1 MKNNEIQG
9 GLHKSVIN
17 WYPGHMAKTK
27 RQIQEDLKLID
38 VVVELLDSR
47 IPISSRN
54 PDINTIVKGKKKIIV
69 LNKSDL
75 ADEKETIKWVEYF
88 KAQKIPAV
96 ITDANSG
103 KGIKEVIKQA
113 ELIMKDEL
121 DKREE
126 KGRTGRK
133 IRIMIL
139 GIPNVGKSSFINRLA
154 NKNSLEVGNK
164 PGVTRKKQWIK
175 ISNSIELLD
184 TPGVLWPKFENDEVA
199 LNLAYTGTIKDD
211 VLEKTDV
218 AFYFLK
224 YMLENEIDK
233 LVARYNLSKQEILN
247 SLENQTRPE
256 NEIIYD
262 IMLQIGKLRGAVV
275 SGGNVDDVKTANI
288 ILEDFRSGKLGRITL
303 EKIQAK

>member
-1 MKNNEIQG
+1 MKLN
-9 GLHKSVIN
+9 IN
-17 WYPGHMAKTK
+17 WYPGHMAKTRK
-27 RQIQEDLKLID
+27 QIQEDLKLID

-47 IPISSRN
+47 IPVSSRN
-54 PDINTIVKGKKKIIV
+54 PDINTIIDGKKKIVV

-75 ADEKETIKWVEYF
+75 ADEKETTKWMEYF
-88 KAQKIPAV
+88 KTQKIPAV

-103 KGIKEVIKQA
+103 KGIKDVIKKA
-113 ELIMKDEL
+113 EEIMEEEL
-121 DKREE
+121 NKREE
-126 KGRTGRK
+126 KGRIGRK

-184 TPGVLWPKFENDEVA
+184 TPGVLWPKFENEEVA

-211 VLEKTDV
+211 VLEKTEV
-218 AFYFLK
+218 AYHFLK
-224 YMLENEIDK
+224 YMIENDIDK
-233 LVARYNLSKQEILN
+233 LVKRYNLNKEEILD
-247 SLENQTRPE
+247 SLESGYRPE
-256 NEIIYD
+256 NEIIYEV
-262 IMLQIGKLRGAVV
+262 MLKIGKMRGAVV
-275 SGGNVDDVKTANI
+275 SGGNIDDLKTANI

-303 EKIQAK
+303 EKVK

>member
-1 MKNNEIQG
+1 MN
-9 GLHKSVIN
+9 IN

-54 PDINTIVKGKKKIIV
+54 PDINTLVQGKKKIIV

-75 ADEKETIKWVEYF
+75 ANEKETIKWMEYF
-88 KAQKIPAV
+88 KTQKIPVV

-184 TPGVLWPKFENDEVA
+184 TPGVLWPKFESDEVA

-233 LVARYNLSKQEILN
+233 LVSRYNLNKQEILN
-247 SLENQTRPE
+247 VLENQTRPE

-262 IMLQIGKLRGAVV
+262 IMLKIGKSRGAVV

-288 ILEDFRSGKLGRITL
+288 ILEDFRSGKLGRLTL
-303 EKIQAK
+303 EKTPVK

>member
-1 MKNNEIQG
+1 MINLN
-9 GLHKSVIN
+9 IN

-47 IPISSRN
+47 IQISSRN
-54 PDINTIVKGKKKIIV
+54 PDINTLVQGKKKIIV

-75 ADEKETIKWVEYF
+75 ANEKETIKWMEYF
-88 KAQKIPAV
+88 KTQKIPVV

-133 IRIMIL
+133 IRTMIL

-184 TPGVLWPKFENDEVA
+184 TPGVLSVS
-199 LNLAYTGTIKDD
+199 YTHLTLPTI
-211 VLEKTDV
+211 
-218 AFYFLK
+218 
-224 YMLENEIDK
+224 
-233 LVARYNLSKQEILN
+233 
-247 SLENQTRPE
+247 
-256 NEIIYD
+256 
-262 IMLQIGKLRGAVV
+262 LRV
-275 SGGNVDDVKTANI
+275 
-288 ILEDFRSGKLGRITL
+288 
-303 EKIQAK
+303 

>member
-1 MKNNEIQG
+1 MN
-9 GLHKSVIN
+9 IN

-54 PDINTIVKGKKKIIV
+54 PDINTLVQGKKKIIV

-126 KGRTGRK
+126 KGRIGRK

-184 TPGVLWPKFENDEVA
+184 TPGVLWPKFESDEVA

-262 IMLQIGKLRGAVV
+262 IMLQIGKSRGAVV

-288 ILEDFRSGKLGRITL
+288 ILEDFRSGKLGRLTL
-303 EKIQAK
+303 EKTPVK

>member
-1 MKNNEIQG
+1 MNNNMN
-9 GLHKSVIN
+9 IN

-47 IPISSRN
+47 IPLSSRN
-54 PDINTIVKGKKKIIV
+54 PEINAIVKDKKRIIV

-75 ADEKETIKWVEYF
+75 ADEKETIKWLEYF
-88 KAQKIPAV
+88 KSQKIPTI

-103 KGIKEVIKQA
+103 KGIKDVIKKA
-113 ELIMKDEL
+113 EEIMEGEL
-121 DKREE
+121 NKREE
-126 KGRTGRK
+126 KGRIGRK

-184 TPGVLWPKFENDEVA
+184 TPGVLWPKFENEEVA

-211 VLEKTDV
+211 VLEKTEV
-218 AFYFLK
+218 AYHFLK
-224 YMLENEIDK
+224 YLIENDIDK
-233 LVARYNLSKQEILN
+233 LVKRYNLNKEEILD
-247 SLENQTRPE
+247 SLESGYRPE
-256 NEIIYD
+256 NEIIYEV
-262 IMLQIGKLRGAVV
+262 MLKIGKMRGAVV
-275 SGGNVDDVKTANI
+275 SGGNIDDLKTANI

-303 EKIQAK
+303 EKVK

>member
-1 MKNNEIQG
+1 MN
-9 GLHKSVIN
+9 IN

-54 PDINTIVKGKKKIIV
+54 PDINTLVQGKKKIIV

-88 KAQKIPAV
+88 KTQKIPVV

-184 TPGVLWPKFENDEVA
+184 TPGVLWPKFESDEVA

-211 VLEKTDV
+211 VIEKTDV

-233 LVARYNLSKQEILN
+233 LVSRYNLNKQEILN
-247 SLENQTRPE
+247 VLDNQTRPE
-256 NEIIYD
+256 NEKIYD
-262 IMLQIGKLRGAVV
+262 IMLKIGKSRGAVV

-303 EKIQAK
+303 EKVK

>member
-1 MKNNEIQG
+1 MN
-9 GLHKSVIN
+9 IN

-54 PDINTIVKGKKKIIV
+54 PDINTIVNGKKKIIV

-88 KAQKIPAV
+88 KVQKIPAV

-184 TPGVLWPKFENDEVA
+184 TPGVLWPKFESDEVA

-211 VLEKTDV
+211 VLEKTDI

-233 LVARYNLSKQEILN
+233 LVARYNLSKQELLN

>member
-1 MKNNEIQG
+1 MN
-9 GLHKSVIN
+9 IN

-233 LVARYNLSKQEILN
+233 LVARYNLSEQELLN
-247 SLENQTRPE
+247 SLKNQTRPE

-262 IMLQIGKLRGAVV
+262 IMLQIGKTRGAVV

>member
-1 MKNNEIQG
+1 MKLN
-9 GLHKSVIN
+9 IN
-17 WYPGHMAKTK
+17 WYPGHMAKTRK
-27 RQIQEDLKLID
+27 QIQEDLKLID

-47 IPISSRN
+47 IPVSSRN
-54 PDINTIVKGKKKIIV
+54 PDINTIIDGKKKIVV

-75 ADEKETIKWVEYF
+75 ADEKETTKWIEYF
-88 KAQKIPAV
+88 KTQKIPAV

-103 KGIKEVIKQA
+103 KGIKDVIKKA
-113 ELIMKDEL
+113 EEIMEEEL
-121 DKREE
+121 NKREE

-184 TPGVLWPKFENDEVA
+184 TPGVLWPKFENEEVA

-211 VLEKTDV
+211 VLEKTEV
-218 AFYFLK
+218 AYHFLK
-224 YMLENEIDK
+224 YLIENDIDK
-233 LVARYNLSKQEILN
+233 LVKRYNLNKEEILD
-247 SLENQTRPE
+247 SLESGYRPE
-256 NEIIYD
+256 NEIIYEV
-262 IMLQIGKLRGAVV
+262 MLKIGKMRGAVV
-275 SGGNVDDVKTANI
+275 SGGNIDDLKTANI

-303 EKIQAK
+303 EKVK

>member
-1 MKNNEIQG
+1 MN
-9 GLHKSVIN
+9 IN

-54 PDINTIVKGKKKIIV
+54 PDINTLVQGKKKIIV

-75 ADEKETIKWVEYF
+75 AEEKETIKWVEYF
-88 KAQKIPAV
+88 KAQRIPAV

-103 KGIKEVIKQA
+103 KGIKDVIKQA

-126 KGRTGRK
+126 KGRIGRK

-154 NKNSLEVGNK
+154 NKNSLEVGNR

-184 TPGVLWPKFENDEVA
+184 TPGVLWPKFESDEVA

-233 LVARYNLSKQEILN
+233 LVARYNLSKQELLN

-303 EKIQAK
+303 EKIKAK

>member
-1 MKNNEIQG
+1 MN
-9 GLHKSVIN
+9 IN

-54 PDINTIVKGKKKIIV
+54 PDINTIVKDKKRIIV

-75 ADEKETIKWVEYF
+75 ADEKETIKWSEYF
-88 KAQKIPAV
+88 KAKNIPAI

-103 KGIKEVIKQA
+103 KGIKDVIKKA
-113 ELIMKDEL
+113 EEIMEDEL
-121 DKREE
+121 NKREE
-126 KGRTGRK
+126 KGRIGRK

-154 NKNSLEVGNK
+154 NKNSLEVGNR

-184 TPGVLWPKFENDEVA
+184 TPGVLWPKFESEEVA

-211 VLEKTDV
+211 ILEKTEV

-233 LVARYNLSKQEILN
+233 LVKRYNLNKEEILEA
-247 SLENQTRPE
+247 LKNQNRPE

-262 IMLQIGKLRGAVV
+262 IMLKIGKIRGAVV
-275 SGGNVDDVKTANI
+275 SGGNIDDTKTANI

-303 EKIQAK
+303 EKVK

>member
-1 MKNNEIQG
+1 MN
-9 GLHKSVIN
+9 IN

-54 PDINTIVKGKKKIIV
+54 PDINTLVQGKKKIIV

-75 ADEKETIKWVEYF
+75 ADEKETIKWVEHF

-126 KGRTGRK
+126 KGRFGRK

-184 TPGVLWPKFENDEVA
+184 TPGVLWPKFESDEVA

-233 LVARYNLSKQEILN
+233 LVARYNLSEQELLN
-247 SLENQTRPE
+247 SLKNQTRPE

-262 IMLQIGKLRGAVV
+262 IMLQIGKTRGAVV

>member
-1 MKNNEIQG
+1 MN
-9 GLHKSVIN
+9 IN

-54 PDINTIVKGKKKIIV
+54 PDINEIVKGKKKIVV

-75 ADEKETIKWVEYF
+75 ADEKETLKWSEYF
-88 KAQKIPAV
+88 KNKNIPSI
-96 ITDANSG
+96 ITDANTG
-103 KGIKEVIKQA
+103 KGIKEVVKQA
-113 ELIMKDEL
+113 EQIMKEEL

-154 NKNSLEVGNK
+154 NKNSLEVGNR

-175 ISNSIELLD
+175 INNNIELLD
-184 TPGVLWPKFENDEVA
+184 TPGVLWPKFESEEIA
-199 LNLAYTGTIKDD
+199 LNLAFTGTIKDD

-233 LVARYNLSKQEILN
+233 LCNRYNLKKEEILEE
-247 SLENQTRPE
+247 LKNQDRPE

-262 IMLQIGKLRGAVV
+262 IMLTIGKSRGAVV
-275 SGGNVDDVKTANI
+275 SGGNVDDTKTANI

-303 EKIQAK
+303 EKVGI

>member
-1 MKNNEIQG
+1 MN
-9 GLHKSVIN
+9 IN

>member
-1 MKNNEIQG
+1 MGNNMN
-9 GLHKSVIN
+9 IN

-54 PDINTIVKGKKKIIV
+54 PDINTLVQGKKKIIV

-75 ADEKETIKWVEYF
+75 AEEKETIKWVEYF
-88 KAQKIPAV
+88 KAQRIPAV

-103 KGIKEVIKQA
+103 KGIKDVIKQA

-126 KGRTGRK
+126 KGRIGRK

-262 IMLQIGKLRGAVV
+262 IMLQIGKSRGAVV

-303 EKIQAK
+303 EKVK

>member
-1 MKNNEIQG
+1 MN
-9 GLHKSVIN
+9 IN

-88 KAQKIPAV
+88 KAQRIPAV

-113 ELIMKDEL
+113 ELIMKEEL

-126 KGRTGRK
+126 KGRIGRK

-184 TPGVLWPKFENDEVA
+184 TPGVLWPKFESDEVA

-233 LVARYNLSKQEILN
+233 LVARYNLSKQELLN
-247 SLENQTRPE
+247 SLENQTRQE

-262 IMLQIGKLRGAVV
+262 IMLKIGKLRGAVV

-303 EKIQAK
+303 EKA

>member
-1 MKNNEIQG
+1 MN
-9 GLHKSVIN
+9 IN

-54 PDINTIVKGKKKIIV
+54 PDINTLIQGKKKIIV

-75 ADEKETIKWVEYF
+75 ADEKETIKWVEHF

-126 KGRTGRK
+126 KGRFGRK

-184 TPGVLWPKFENDEVA
+184 TPGVLWPKFESDEVA

-233 LVARYNLSKQEILN
+233 LVARYNLSEQELLN
-247 SLENQTRPE
+247 SLKNQTRPE

-262 IMLQIGKLRGAVV
+262 IMLQIGKTRGAVV

>member
-1 MKNNEIQG
+1 MGNNMN
-9 GLHKSVIN
+9 IN

-54 PDINTIVKGKKKIIV
+54 PDINTLVQGKKKIIV

-126 KGRTGRK
+126 KGRSGRK

-184 TPGVLWPKFENDEVA
+184 TPGVLWPKFESDEVA

-262 IMLQIGKLRGAVV
+262 IMLQIGKSRGAVV

-288 ILEDFRSGKLGRITL
+288 ILEDFRSGKLGRLTL
-303 EKIQAK
+303 EKTPVK

>member
-1 MKNNEIQG
+1 MN
-9 GLHKSVIN
+9 IN

-75 ADEKETIKWVEYF
+75 ADDKETIKWVEYF

-184 TPGVLWPKFENDEVA
+184 TPGVLWPKFESDEVA

-233 LVARYNLSKQEILN
+233 LVSRYNLNKQEILN
-247 SLENQTRPE
+247 VLENQTRPE
-256 NEIIYD
+256 NETIYD
-262 IMLQIGKLRGAVV
+262 IMLKIGKSRGAVV

-303 EKIQAK
+303 EKVK

>member
-1 MKNNEIQG
+1 MN
-9 GLHKSVIN
+9 IN

-54 PDINTIVKGKKKIIV
+54 PDINTIVNGKKKIIV

-88 KAQKIPAV
+88 KVQKIPAV

-184 TPGVLWPKFENDEVA
+184 TPGVLWPKFESDEVA

-233 LVARYNLSKQEILN
+233 LVARYNLSKQELLN

>member
-1 MKNNEIQG
+1 MN
-9 GLHKSVIN
+9 IN

-54 PDINTIVKGKKKIIV
+54 PDINSIVKGKKKIIV

-184 TPGVLWPKFENDEVA
+184 TPGVLWPKFESDEVA

-233 LVARYNLSKQEILN
+233 LVARYNLSKQELLN

-303 EKIQAK
+303 EKVQAK

>member
-1 MKNNEIQG
+1 MN
-9 GLHKSVIN
+9 IN

-184 TPGVLWPKFENDEVA
+184 TPGVLWPKFESDEVA

-233 LVARYNLSKQEILN
+233 LVARYNLSKQELLN

-303 EKIQAK
+303 ENVQAK

>member
-1 MKNNEIQG
+1 MN
-9 GLHKSVIN
+9 IN

-54 PDINTIVKGKKKIIV
+54 PDINTLIQGKKKIIV

-75 ADEKETIKWVEYF
+75 ADEKETIKWVEHF

-121 DKREE
+121 DRREE
-126 KGRTGRK
+126 KGRFGRK

-184 TPGVLWPKFENDEVA
+184 TPGVLWPKFESDEVA

-233 LVARYNLSKQEILN
+233 LVARYNLSEQELLN

-262 IMLQIGKLRGAVV
+262 IMLQIGKTRGAVV

>member
-1 MKNNEIQG
+1 MN
-9 GLHKSVIN
+9 IN

-54 PDINTIVKGKKKIIV
+54 PDINTLVQGKKKIIV

-75 ADEKETIKWVEYF
+75 ADEKETIKWVEHF
-88 KAQKIPAV
+88 KAQKVPAV

-103 KGIKEVIKQA
+103 KGIKEVIRQA

-126 KGRTGRK
+126 KGRIGRK

-184 TPGVLWPKFENDEVA
+184 TPGVLWPKFESDEVA

-233 LVARYNLSKQEILN
+233 LVPRYNLNKQEILN
-247 SLENQTRPE
+247 ALENQVRPE

-262 IMLQIGKLRGAVV
+262 IMLKIGKSRGAVV

-303 EKIQAK
+303 EKSESK

>member
-1 MKNNEIQG
+1 MN
-9 GLHKSVIN
+9 IN

-54 PDINTIVKGKKKIIV
+54 PDINTLIQGKKKIIV

-75 ADEKETIKWVEYF
+75 ADEKETIKWVEHF

-103 KGIKEVIKQA
+103 KGIKAVIKQA

-126 KGRTGRK
+126 KGRFGRK

-184 TPGVLWPKFENDEVA
+184 TPGVLWPKFESDEVA

-233 LVARYNLSKQEILN
+233 LVARYNLSEQELLN
-247 SLENQTRPE
+247 SLKNQTRPE

-262 IMLQIGKLRGAVV
+262 IMLQIGKTRGAVV

>member
-1 MKNNEIQG
+1 MKLN
-9 GLHKSVIN
+9 IN
-17 WYPGHMAKTK
+17 WYPGHMAKTRK
-27 RQIQEDLKLID
+27 QIQEDLKLID

-47 IPISSRN
+47 IPVSSRN
-54 PDINTIVKGKKKIIV
+54 PDINTIIDGKKKIVV

-75 ADEKETIKWVEYF
+75 ADEKETTKWMEYF
-88 KAQKIPAV
+88 KVQKIPAV

-103 KGIKEVIKQA
+103 KGIKDVIKKA
-113 ELIMKDEL
+113 EEIMEEEL
-121 DKREE
+121 NKREE
-126 KGRTGRK
+126 KGRIGRK

-184 TPGVLWPKFENDEVA
+184 TPGVLWPKFENEEVA

-211 VLEKTDV
+211 VLEKTEV
-218 AFYFLK
+218 AYHFLK
-224 YMLENEIDK
+224 YLIENDIDK
-233 LVARYNLSKQEILN
+233 LVKRYNLNKEEILD
-247 SLENQTRPE
+247 SLESGYRPE
-256 NEIIYD
+256 NEIIYEV
-262 IMLQIGKLRGAVV
+262 MLKIGKMRGAVV
-275 SGGNVDDVKTANI
+275 SGGNIDDLKTANI

-303 EKIQAK
+303 EKVK